1 MTQSVRDLFSRNYMQ
16 ARERFLQAAA
26 AKGLQV
32 DSYVLD
38 LPGEQGEELATDVVL
53 DGPADAEKLLIVIS
67 GVHGVEGYSGSAIQ
81 TGILGLKQPLPEDT
95 AVLHIHAV
103 NPHGFSW
110 SRRVT
115 QENVDLN
122 RNFIDFSATLPN
134 NENYADLHDLLIP
147 VDWPLQDENEAKL
160 QQFKQDAGPRAYQ
173 MAVTRG
179 QYDYPDGMFFGGQK
193 ETWSNQTIRT
203 ILRKYGQRCRH
214 IGSLDVHTGLGPYG
228 HGERIF
234 ACLDDGESLERAR
247 RWWGNVTSVH
257 TGSSTSIPMSG
268 PVQFALFEECSQAV
282 QTNMCLEFGTYPL
295 TMVLLGLRG
304 DHWLYRRGSDNKRMC
319 RQIHQALKDT
329 FYPQE
334 DSWQEDIW
342 LQGREIYLQTLLGLQ
357 EAN

>member
-1 MTQSVRDLFSRNYMQ
+1 MTQNVCDLFSRNYAQ
-16 ARERFLQAAA
+16 ARERFLQAAI
-26 AKGLQV
+26 AKGLEV
-32 DSYVLD
+32 DSYLLD

-53 DGPADAEKLLIVIS
+53 DGPADAEKLLIIIS

-81 TGILGLKQPLPEDT
+81 TGILGLNQPLPADT
-95 AVLHIHAV
+95 AVLYIHAV

-122 RNFIDFSATLPN
+122 RNFVDFSAKLPVN
-134 NENYADLHDLLIP
+134 AHYEDIHDLLLP
-147 VDWPLQDENEAKL
+147 VEWPLLDENEAKL
-160 QQFKQDAGPRAYQ
+160 QQFKQEVGPREYQ
-173 MAVTRG
+173 MAVTLG
-179 QYDYPDGMFFGGQK
+179 QYDYPDGMYFGGKQ
-193 ETWSNQTIRT
+193 ETWSNQTIRA
-203 ILRKYGQRCRH
+203 ILRKYGQRCRY

-234 ACLDDGESLERAR
+234 ACLDEGETLERAR
-247 RWWGNVTSVH
+247 RWWGHVTSVH

-268 PVQFALFEECSQAV
+268 PVQFALFEECSQSV

-295 TMVLLGLRG
+295 AMVIQGLRG
-304 DHWLYRRGSDNKRMC
+304 DHWLYRRGSDDKRLC
-319 RQIHQALKDT
+319 RQINQALKDA

-334 DSWQEDIW
+334 DSWQNDIW
-342 LQGREIYLQTLLGLQ
+342 QQGREIFLQTLSGLQ